1 MRRRPLSP
9 APPATATS
17 AAPFSLATLTATTTA
32 PLATTS
38 KPNHQRDEPEPA
50 QTLASL
56 MDDVGRQR
64 TFLMVCV
71 MTLGWMGP
79 VTAGLLALAV
89 GSSGVAIVVAMG
101 AGLGLTMAAGL
112 GGRSLAW
119 RRLLRAAADHDVDM
133 AVLQRAMVLVER
145 DGQDGAVALQQARQ
159 PLEIGPSSAT

>member
-1 MRRRPLSP
+1 MRRRPPSP

-38 KPNHQRDEPEPA
+38 KPDHQRDEPEPA

-56 MDDVGRQR
+56 MNDVGRQR

-71 MTLGWMGP
+71 MTLGWTGP

-89 GSSGVAIVVAMG
+89 GGSGGAIVVAMG

-119 RRLLRAAADHDVDM
+119 RRLRRAAADLDVDM
-133 AVLQRAMVLVER
+133 VMLQQALVLVER
-145 DGQDGAVALQQARQ
+145 DGIDGAVALQQVLQ
-159 PLEIGPSSAT
+159 PPPVGPSPAA

>member
-1 MRRRPLSP
+1 MRRRQPPLSTQE
-9 APPATATS
+9 TATS
-17 AAPFSLATLTATTTA
+17 AAPFSLAALTATTTA

-38 KPNHQRDEPEPA
+38 SPDQKRDGPDPA

-56 MDDVGRQR
+56 MDGVGRQR

-71 MTLGWMGP
+71 MTLGWTGP
-79 VTAGLLALAV
+79 VTAGLLALAI

-101 AGLGLTMAAGL
+101 AGLGLTVAAGL

-133 AVLQRAMVLVER
+133 AMLERAMVLVER
-145 DGQDGAVALQQARQ
+145 DGIDGAVALQQVRQ
-159 PLEIGPSSAT
+159 PLAIGP